1 MQTVYIDCL
10 HRLVSGNII
19 SDVSQKNGNARLE
32 SKDYIKHLGGFLHKH
47 LSWKFHIDTIASK
60 ISKTVGLIAKLRHFN
75 TRCILLNIYQ
85 SLIYPYLTYGLASWG
100 QSLKTHLNKILI
112 LQKRAP
118 RMIFF
123 ADRRD
128 HAIPFFVD
136 ANILPLSFLY
146 YEYVS
151 NFMHDI
157 NNNNAP
163 LNILKLFQKTS
174 SMHTYN
180 TRSSTCGNLYV
191 QSTRLEIHK
200 RSFSRFGV
208 NCGIR
213 YRVACETYPKKEFK
227 REIRRL
233 LLDIL
238 EEENDHIETLI
249 IWAWP
254 K

>member
-32 SKDYIKHLGGFLHKH
+32 SKDYIKDLGGFLHKH

-146 YEYVS
+146 YEFVS

-180 TRSSTCGNLYV
+180 TRSSTCGNFYV

-238 EEENDHIETLI
+238 VEENDHIETLI